1 LVLNLDEGRQYNE
14 KIHALYKQ
22 YGLVVHCSYFGSRLL
37 PCTSYYFLGVGSMTI
52 DNIIEDIR
60 NLRDADFHVCPNET
74 DDSLEC
80 TCGHFD
86 QVIDKLEGLKNGK

>member
-1 LVLNLDEGRQYNE
+1 
-14 KIHALYKQ
+14 
-22 YGLVVHCSYFGSRLL
+22 
-37 PCTSYYFLGVGSMTI
+37 MTI
-52 DNIIEDIR
+52 DDIIEDIR

-86 QVIDKLEGLKNGK
+86 QVIDKLEELKNGK